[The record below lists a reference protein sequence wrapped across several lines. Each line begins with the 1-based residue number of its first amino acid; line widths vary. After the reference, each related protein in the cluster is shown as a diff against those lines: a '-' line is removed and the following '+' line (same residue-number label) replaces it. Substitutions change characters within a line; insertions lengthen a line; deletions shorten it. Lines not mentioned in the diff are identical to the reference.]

1 MIIPYLCDITNDHKA
16 PMKLKAPSGKIID
29 DDSFGE
35 WEIQLTMQ
43 INFISSLDAR
53 KIRIMDAKS
62 DNIEIMMG
70 SET

>member
-1 MIIPYLCDITNDHKA
+1 MIIPYLCDITKDHKA

-53 KIRIMDAKS
+53 
-62 DNIEIMMG
+62 
-70 SET
+70 